1 MVDTTLA
8 AEFLAVV
15 LFAACLF
22 HSWNTEGRRYAQQW
36 FFIGYIFSLLLVSLL
51 VVIQQLAFNEMFLTI
66 GAAPSL
72 VVMFYPAILYLAYA
86 LAKLFADETDLRAMM
101 YLMFL
106 LTPALLLPLDA
117 TGVQMRWWAYPSESF
132 DFLNGVPFY
141 LPFAWGVMGAAF
153 MYMMGRIRKIRF
165 RGSGQLFAMMIA
177 APLLDGL
184 MIVLIAVVQVVVNA
198 LAVVGGTGLLYG
210 ALGVL
215 FIALPPAL
223 ALNVPHTRQSAHR
236 ER

>member
-1 MVDTTLA
+1 MADTTLA
-8 AEFLAVV
+8 AQFLAVV

-36 FFIGYIFSLLLVSLL
+36 FFIGYIFSLLLLSLL
-51 VVIQQLAFNEMFLTI
+51 VVLQQLAFDEAFLSI

-72 VVMFYPAILYLAYA
+72 AVMFYPAILYLAYT
-86 LAKLFADETDLRAMM
+86 LAKIFADETDLRAMM
-101 YLMFL
+101 YWMFL

-117 TGVQMRWWAYPSESF
+117 TGVQLRWWTYPSESL

-184 MIVLIAVVQVVVNA
+184 MILLIALVQVVINA

-215 FIALPPAL
+215 FIALPLAL
-223 ALNVPHTRQSAHR
+223 ALNIPRMRRAAR
-236 ER
+236 R